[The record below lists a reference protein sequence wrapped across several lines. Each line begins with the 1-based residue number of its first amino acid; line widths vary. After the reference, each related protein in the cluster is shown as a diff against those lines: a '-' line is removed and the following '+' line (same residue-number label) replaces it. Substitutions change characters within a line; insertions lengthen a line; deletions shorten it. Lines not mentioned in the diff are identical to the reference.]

1 MNGES
6 MKHQVAK
13 VNAYKDRLLALLHL
27 WLEMFVTIINVKDTL
42 MVIAATNRLQLF

>member
-13 VNAYKDRLLALLHL
+13 VNAYKDRLLALHL

-42 MVIAATNRLQLF
+42 LVIAATNRLQLF